1 MSKPSNLLLVFS
13 CRLFFFFFTD
23 VESNTYVA
31 KKARQWYDDVACVV
45 VACASLPY
53 LATQLFGLAFCEPLP
68 PVPPIVPEFS
78 IFGKLLNPAPA
89 AI

>member
-1 MSKPSNLLLVFS
+1 M
-13 CRLFFFFFTD
+13 LFID
-23 VESNTYVA
+23 VERYTYVA
-31 KKARQWYDDVACVV
+31 KKARQWHYEVACF
-45 VACASLPY
+45 VAVRASLPY